1 MALRHLILGLLVDR
15 PDHAYSLKH
24 RLSPGVPRDRLVNDG
39 ILYPLLAKL
48 EAEELVKAAERPGR
62 AGRRRRVYSVTP
74 AGRREFRRWLRSD
87 EDEDEPPIHA
97 LFVAHPLVKLLFAG
111 HLPAATL
118 RAKLDRHAERVAER
132 IAALEELRRIAP
144 PEAAGGLGPSLLDLE
159 LRQLRD
165 RLDWLEGLPDAVD
178 ADARVRESGRRPTG

>member
-1 MALRHLILGLLVDR
+1 MALRHVILGLLVDR

-48 EAEELVKAAERPGR
+48 EAEELVTAAEQTSRGGRP
-62 AGRRRRVYSVTP
+62 RRVYSVTA

-97 LFVAHPLVKLLFAG
+97 LFVAHPLVKLLFAD
-111 HLPAATL
+111 HLSAATL
-118 RAKLDRHAERVAER
+118 RTKLDRHAERITER
-132 IAALEELRRIAP
+132 VAALEELRRIAP
-144 PEAAGGLGPSLLDLE
+144 AEAAGGLGPSLLDLE
-159 LRQLRD
+159 LRRLRD
-165 RLDWLEGLPDAVD
+165 CLDWLEGLPDVLD
-178 ADARVRESGRRPTG
+178 AGDRVKGPGGRQTA